1 MIKKLLIILSLFF
14 ILAALIVTSVFLY
27 YDSFLNKNVEILEVD
42 IEKGENFETTYN
54 KIFKD
59 LNPPPYF
66 DIYLKKVMNFHK
78 KRKYGYYYAKNINI
92 KQFLFNIMNGKEY
105 LIKVFIVEGSNIYD
119 IAKTLERKGIIKE
132 KIFLDVAMD
141 KQFIKALTGL
151 DVESMEGMLY
161 PDTYFF
167 SKNIIAR
174 NIIRK
179 MYENF
184 KKNLPENFADR
195 VKKYGLSFYEGIIL
209 ASIIQKESHYID
221 EYPIIASVFYNR
233 LKRNM
238 KLQADPTVIYG
249 IYKIFDGNLTKLHL
263 KDQNN
268 RYNTYVFYGLPPTPI
283 CNPTSAALEAVINP
297 AETKYLYFVTDG
309 KGKHNFAITYREH
322 LKNIKKIFQ

>member
-1 MIKKLLIILSLFF
+1 MIKKIILVLTLFF
-14 ILAALIVTSVFLY
+14 ILVALIITSIFLY
-27 YDSFLNKNVEILEVD
+27 YDNYLNKNIEILEVD

-78 KRKYGYYYAKNINI
+78 KRKYGYYYATNIKL
-92 KQFLFNIMNGKEY
+92 KQFLFDIMNGKEY
-105 LIKVFIVEGSNIYD
+105 LIKVFVVEGSNIYD
-119 IAKTLERKGIIKE
+119 IAKSLQNKEILKE
-132 KIFLDVAMD
+132 KEFLNTAKD
-141 KQFIKALTGL
+141 KQFIKELTGL

-167 SKNIIAR
+167 SKNIIAQ

-179 MYENF
+179 MYANF
-184 KKNLPENFADR
+184 KKNLPENFAER
-195 VKKYGLSFYEGIIL
+195 IKKYNLSFYEGIIM
-209 ASIIQKESHYID
+209 ASIIQKESYYVE
-221 EYPIIASVFYNR
+221 EYPLIASVFYNR

-249 IYKIFDGNLTKLHL
+249 IYDTFGGNLTKLHL
-263 KDQNN
+263 IDQNN
-268 RYNTYVFYGLPPTPI
+268 KYNTYAYNGLPPTPI
-283 CNPTSAALEAVINP
+283 CNPTREAMEAVINP
-297 AETKYLYFVTDG
+297 AETNYLYFVTDG

-322 LKNIKKIFQ
+322 LKNIKEILQ